1 MILET
6 IAALLGLAA
15 LGVGAELAARASLRT
30 RDAWYVF
37 QPYSRA
43 EYRLDAKAV
52 PTLPER
58 VRFEANGDGERGDP
72 VPADPA
78 ATLRVLVA
86 GGSAAECF
94 LLDQDDSWPLVVQRE
109 LNAREGVVRSAHVGN
124 VARSLIPCRTIDPL
138 LQRVLPHFR
147 GVDAIV
153 LMVGASDM
161 VDWFEAKTPP
171 SIDGANVDIARYCA
185 EHPRGPFGWSPKTT
199 ALYRIARR
207 LRVRLT
213 RPVDR
218 RENVGA
224 SRGKHRIMRANA
236 RTMLDET
243 PDPAPMLEGFREHLT
258 ALVRTCRQHAQHV
271 VIARQP
277 WLDRVLT
284 DEEERLLWNFGQG
297 SPYRAE
303 LDTYYTIR
311 LVRELMGRVDGVAA
325 EVAAA
330 EDVPA
335 IDLRAEV
342 PSDFE
347 HYYDFLHHTPKGA
360 AAVGRAVADCI
371 GGLRIDEPGI
381 EGGGVGRSAATRDDS
396 RDS

>member
-1 MILET
+1 MIPET

-15 LGVGAELAARASLRT
+15 LGVGAELAARASLRR
-30 RDAWYVF
+30 RDAWYVH

-43 EYRLDAKAV
+43 EFRLDRDAV

-78 ATLRVLVA
+78 SALRVLVA

-94 LLDQDDSWPLVVQRE
+94 LLDQDDSWPMIVQRE
-109 LNAREGVVRSAHVGN
+109 LAAREDVARSAHVGN

-147 GVDAIV
+147 GIDVIV

-161 VDWFEAKTPP
+161 VDWFEARTPP
-171 SIDGANVDIARYCA
+171 SLDEANVDIARYCA
-185 EHPRGPFGWSPKTT
+185 EHPQGPFGWSPKST
-199 ALYRIARR
+199 ALYRIVRR
-207 LRVRLT
+207 LRVRIV

-218 RENVGA
+218 RANVGA
-224 SRGKHRIMRANA
+224 TRAKHRLMRANA
-236 RTMLDET
+236 RTLLDET
-243 PDPAPMLEGFREHLT
+243 PDPAPMLEGFRTHLT
-258 ALVRTCRQHAQHV
+258 ALVRTCRRHAKHV

-277 WLDRVLT
+277 WLDRALS
-284 DEEERLLWNFGQG
+284 DGEEKLLWNFGQG
-297 SPYRAE
+297 SPYRGD
-303 LDTYYTIR
+303 LDTYYTSR

-330 EDVPA
+330 EDVAA
-335 IDLRAEV
+335 IDLRAEI

-347 HYYDFLHHTPKGA
+347 HYYDFLHHTPRGA
-360 AAVGRAVADCI
+360 AEVGRAVAGCVA
-371 GGLRIDEPGI
+371 GLEN
-381 EGGGVGRSAATRDDS
+381 S
-396 RDS
+396 RES